1 MSIFTRIFGDALDRA
16 CTGSS
21 TIYLTARASTAA
33 GNSTALTVAI
43 GQSFA
48 TPNYAVNQGALVFDT
63 STIPAGAS
71 IYLSLWVSVA
81 GTTTT
86 DPLEIRQSATANNK
100 IAGASLAGLTLL
112 GSFTT
117 PTATGRFSTLLT
129 GDPTRDLTSD
139 FRIHSQNERL
149 GTAPTVNDQFTA
161 YLADQTGTTNDPYL
175 DVLTG
180 TSWVYVGRG
189 TSVEATATSHVLT
202 EPAGAASGDLL
213 VACIGSRIAST
224 TSITLPSGWA
234 LVAEAKNNNIL
245 STSSALPSGMM
256 AYILRGGSAPSYTFT
271 HPTAPSVAL
280 GRVFAYRNVHQTTPT
295 DTGTT
300 AVTTGTALLA
310 VSVTGLTTT
319 VDDDLIVALTA
330 GGQEAAWSAFAAT
343 DPATGSGTTADS
355 ALDPQF
361 GAWLERSDI
370 QTTTGVDTSL
380 AVFDAIKQ
388 TAGATG
394 NLIATAS
401 VSAGHVVVAGSFKLA
416 ASGNTYN
423 DAITEATT
431 AAAETVSAE
440 YTLAGPVAEA
450 GAAAETVASLLDAT
464 RVVAETAAAADT
476 LGGMLVTEKAIAETA
491 AAAETLTGGLAF
503 AVTVAETAAAAET
516 ITHTLA
522 FTGAVAETASAAD
535 TVGGL
540 MVVIGAIAETASA
553 IEATDASLVAAP
565 GVFNEIVA
573 ESAAAADT
581 LGGLLVSVG
590 AIAEAA
596 AAADTLTK
604 TLNFTDAIAE
614 VASAAETIT
623 KTLTFTG
630 AVAET
635 AAAAD
640 TVGGLTLRIGAIA
653 ESASAAE
660 TTAGLL
666 TFTAAVAE
674 VASAAETIV
683 PIVVPAGGT
692 LYEDTVLETLAAFD
706 TVGAANMAS
715 AGVILEV
722 LAASDTVVADLIPG
736 TITPEVP
743 VLGGPGPAGEG
754 VRRRFELY
762 LLPEED
768 EDEPKPRRKRR
779 LRLKKAELEDRIEE
793 TVEYIEAGSPRPMSQ
808 QAMVAEVSTLMGL
821 DALLEID
828 RRRVE
833 RTIYRY
839 LQTLIEEEEEEG
851 MAMMLLA
858 A

>member
-1 MSIFTRIFGDALDRA
+1 MSIYVKVYSDVADKGVNA
-16 CTGSS
+16 GSTTYS
-21 TIYLTARASTAA
+21 TARNATNPTSGA
-33 GNSTALTVAI
+33 GTFSLPA
-43 GQSFA
+43 GQQFA
-48 TPNYAVNQGALVFDT
+48 TPNYSVMQVFLQFDL
-63 STIPAGAS
+63 SSVPAGGTSYLDITCQVAAPVGGDTLEVHQATTSAS
-71 IYLSLWVSVA
+71 KVPGGSI
-81 GTTTT
+81 
-86 DPLEIRQSATANNK
+86 
-100 IAGASLAGLTLL
+100 AGLTSL
-112 GSFTT
+112 GSIAT
-117 PTATGRFSTLLT
+117 PTTTGHKQITMT
-129 GDPTRDLTSD
+129 AGPTRSATSYLLLSSG
-139 FRIHSQNERL
+139 RESANV
-149 GTAPTVNDQFTA
+149 APTGNEHATYYV
-161 YLADQTGTTNDPYL
+161 ADQTGTTQDPFL
-175 DVLTG
+175 QLTAG

-202 EPAGAASGDLL
+202 EPAGVASGDLL

-234 LVAEAKNNNIL
+234 LVAEQKNNNTL

-256 AYILRGGSAPSYTFT
+256 AYIVRGGSAPSYTFT
-271 HPTAPSVAL
+271 HPVAPNVAL
-280 GRVFAYRNVHQTTPT
+280 GRVFAYRNVNTSSPF
-295 DTGTT
+295 DVGGGATGAT
-300 AVTTGTALLA
+300 AVLTALF
-310 VSVTGLTTT
+310 TGGITTT
-319 VDDDLIVALTA
+319 VDDDLVVGMCA
-330 GGQEAAWSAFAAT
+330 GGQESTWSAYNAT
-343 DPATGSGTTADS
+343 SGLTSSGTTVDS
-355 ALDPQF
+355 ALDPIFGQF
-361 GAWLERSDI
+361 LERSDI
-370 QTTTGVDTSL
+370 ATTTGNDTSL
-380 AVFDAIKQ
+380 AVFDGIKQ
-388 TAGATG
+388 TAGSTGDINATSTVSSG
-394 NLIATAS
+394 NVNI
-401 VSAGHVVVAGSFKLA
+401 AGSFKLA
-416 ASGNTYN
+416 ASGTTYN

-464 RVVAETAAAADT
+464 RAVAETAAAADT
-476 LGGMLVTEKAIAETA
+476 LGGLLVTEKAIAETA

-503 AVTVAETAAAAET
+503 AVTVAEAAAAADT

-540 MVVIGAIAETASA
+540 MVVIGAIAETAAAS
-553 IEATDASLVAAP
+553 EATDASVVPAA

-573 ESAAAADT
+573 ETAAAADT
-581 LGGLLVSVG
+581 LGGLLVAGG

-614 VASAAETIT
+614 VGAAAETIT

-630 AVAET
+630 AVVET
-635 AAAAD
+635 AAAAE

-653 ESASAAE
+653 ESASSAE
-660 TTAGLL
+660 TTTGLL

-683 PIVVPAGGT
+683 QIVVPAGGT
-692 LYEDTVLETLAAFD
+692 LYEDTVLETLAAID

-715 AGVILEV
+715 AGVILET
-722 LAASDTVVADLIPG
+722 LAANDTVVADLISG
-736 TITPEVP
+736 EVAPEVP
-743 VLGGPGPAGEG
+743 LGGPGPAGEG

-762 LLPEED
+762 LLEDEED
-768 EDEPKPRRKRR
+768 EKPRRKRR
-779 LRLKKAELEDRIEE
+779 LRLKKEELEDRIEE

-839 LQTLIEEEEEEG
+839 LQTLMEEQEEEEIVSF
-851 MAMMLLA
+851 LLA